1 MKKAEEKTNA
11 VRLLEQ
17 KKIVFSTHTYEGVVS
32 GTDVAAALGQ
42 EVLRGL
48 TESDIIANIPIL
60 RGTVGDRAIL
70 RALHFLRENARVEKQ
85 VDALRRGD
93 FDTFLALVIA
103 SGNSSFKYLQNVFT
117 VKNVTEQGLSLALAV
132 TEGLLDG
139 KGCAWRVH
147 GGGFAGTIQAFVKAE
162 LAEDYR
168 TVMDSIFGTGA
179 VMMLSVRP
187 VGATEIAR

>member
-1 MKKAEEKTNA
+1 MKA
-11 VRLLEQ
+11 
-17 KKIVFSTHTYEGVVS
+17 
-32 GTDVAAALGQ
+32 VAAALGQ

-147 GGGFAGTIQAFVKAE
+147 GGGFAGTVQAFVKAE

-187 VGATEIAR
+187 VGATEIAL

>member
-1 MKKAEEKTNA
+1 MQD
-11 VRLLEQ
+11 LL
-17 KKIVFSTHTYEGVVS
+17 
-32 GTDVAAALGQ
+32 
-42 EVLRGL
+42 
-48 TESDIIANIPIL
+48 
-60 RGTVGDRAIL
+60 DRAIL

-139 KGCAWRVH
+139 KGCAWRLH

-187 VGATEIAR
+187 VGATEIAL